1 MILAASM
8 LSIRAIPA
16 SKQAQAASISSEV
29 ILPTIKYLYSYNQRF
44 FERVARD
51 FLFTNCPAFR
61 IRSNTSGLN
70 CKGGGPSFRKSHL
83 GNFTTDSDIAR
94 PYFFQKI
101 GLYPGGTFT
110 VHYTCRF
117 LLQIFSIACHTSNTL
132 TIQPGFSLPITSVV
146 QHANHRHHQPTSL
159 LCLLLH
165 EFPPNIATS
174 PL

>member
-1 MILAASM
+1 MILAASIF
-8 LSIRAIPA
+8 SIRAILA

-44 FERVARD
+44 FERVTRD

-61 IRSNTSGLN
+61 ILSNVSGLN
-70 CKGGGPSFRKSHL
+70 CKGGGPSFRKSHF
-83 GNFTTDSDIAR
+83 GNSTTDSDIAR

-110 VHYTCRF
+110 CHYNCRF
-117 LLQIFSIACHTSNTL
+117 LLQIFSIACHISNTL
-132 TIQPGFSLPITSVV
+132 TIPPGFSLPITSVV
-146 QHANHRHHQPTSL
+146 PLTNHHHHQPTSL

-165 EFPPNIATS
+165 QLPPNIATS
-174 PL
+174 SL